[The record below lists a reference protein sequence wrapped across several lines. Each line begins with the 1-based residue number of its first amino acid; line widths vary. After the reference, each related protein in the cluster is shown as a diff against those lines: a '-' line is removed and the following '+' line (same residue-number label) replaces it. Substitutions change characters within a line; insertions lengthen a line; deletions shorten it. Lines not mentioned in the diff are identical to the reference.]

1 MKLFGKVLGF
11 LLLLSISLFCH
22 AEPSSQKA
30 KRIYITLDVS
40 GSMRGNKYV
49 MANYAAQV
57 ISVFSN
63 TNDLVYLYYL
73 GSKHD
78 LGSSNGYKAIQIP
91 YQNLPSRKN
100 TYSEISDL
108 TGFVNS
114 YHPDPNYQDWLFIVG
129 DGDWDYRSAKGEYDT
144 TIEKLKNLLRKEHLQ
159 VCYLQTGETV
169 GQEYAFTRFLLQQNS
184 PFVDVR
190 KSDISASSVLE
201 NCIYFTNKILGFS
214 NMSVGLQP
222 AGDSCVSFSSEFPL
236 ERCLLVCQSDKV
248 TTKDL
253 KILSVECSG
262 SVVNVSTKGNP
273 STRPLVDEDPVLS
286 GAVWELNSLQT
297 IPANET
303 VKVRF
308 NQKIDSHSLIIYPYV
323 DVTIAMH
330 PWSVNMDTLVEPKPD
345 CFQICDKENRVLVK
359 INITDRYGRKFLPP
373 LMQKMNVK
381 FVISG
386 TEIPASYSSSDTTF
400 SAVLPV
406 PGDTVSYLSVVESP
420 GYFNRTSE
428 LQTVTKSPNA
438 CPPEKLP
445 MITLPA
451 QHFESIRFKDLIEN
465 NEFGGKVEDSL
476 FQAIASFALFDEKKT
491 EDLTGYNFVGAV
503 SFDQNDNRLVFSQL
517 PKSNWC
523 ECAFPDT
530 MRYNVTLGFSD
541 GLVIGDNSYS
551 GFIIP
556 VLVPVD
562 KRPWLMR
569 CKYYLITGISIF
581 VFILYLWALLNKKRF
596 KKDAKVVPSYVK
608 TTMGRR
614 SEQSQRGTPLRKK
627 SFGAWL
633 NRWFN
638 PFGNESNAIK
648 LSSLGIPSIRFVAGQ
663 SKEEVKIV
671 SSSFNSKTMSM
682 AGSRNNVA
690 VEEGKLIPFYGK
702 ITFYSDSTKKR
713 EIGTLVFSSGSNDD
727 EGGYR
732 IFLILELLISLA
744 AELFVI
750 FVLFKS
756 I

>member
-73 GSKHD
+73 GSKHE

-129 DGDWDYRSAKGEYDT
+129 DGDWDYKSAKGEYDS
-144 TIEKLKNLLRKEHLQ
+144 TIEKLKNLLRKEQLQ

-169 GQEYAFTRFLLQQNS
+169 GQEFAFTRFLLQQNS

-190 KSDISASSVLE
+190 KSDTSASSVLE

-236 ERCLLVCQSDKV
+236 ERCLLVCQSDKE

-253 KILSVECSG
+253 QILSVECSG

-273 STRPLVDEDPVLS
+273 STKPLVDEGPVLS
-286 GAVWELNSLQT
+286 GVVWELNSLQT

-308 NQKIDSHSLIIYPYV
+308 NQKIDSHSLTLYPYV
-323 DVTIAMH
+323 DVVLGMR
-330 PWSVNMDTLVEPKPD
+330 PWSVKMDTLKETQSNH
-345 CFQICDKENRVLVK
+345 FLICDKENSVLVK

-373 LMQKMNVK
+373 LMQKMNVI
-381 FVISG
+381 FVTLG

-400 SAVLPV
+400 SVALPML
-406 PGDTVSYLSVVESP
+406 GDTVSYLSVVESS
-420 GYFNRTSE
+420 GYFNRTSV
-428 LQTVTKSPNA
+428 LQTVVKNSNA
-438 CPPEKLP
+438 CPSEKLP

-451 QHFESIRFKDLIEN
+451 QNFESIRFKDLIEN
-465 NEFGGKVEDSL
+465 KEFGGKVEDSL
-476 FQAIASFALFDEKKT
+476 FQAIASFALFDEKKA
-491 EDLTGYNFVGAV
+491 EDLTDYNFVGAV
-503 SFDQNDNRLVFSQL
+503 SFDQIDNRLIFSQL

-530 MRYNVTLGFSD
+530 LRYDVTLGFLK
-541 GLVIGDNSYS
+541 GLTIGDRVYS

-562 KRPWLMR
+562 KRPWTIR
-569 CKYYLITGISIF
+569 CKYYLIACIILL
-581 VFILYLWALLNKKRF
+581 VFILYLSALLKKKRF
-596 KKDAKVVPSYVK
+596 KKDAKVVPTYVK
-608 TTMGRR
+608 TIMGRR
-614 SEQSQRGTPLRKK
+614 NEQPQRGMPLRKK
-627 SFGAWL
+627 GFRAWL

-638 PFGNESNAIK
+638 PFGDESNTIR
-648 LSSLGIPSIRFVAGQ
+648 LSSLGISPIRLVAGR

-682 AGSRNNVA
+682 AGFRNNVA
-690 VEEGKLIPFYGK
+690 EEEGKLIPFYGK

-732 IFLILELLISLA
+732 ILLMLELLASLA
-744 AELFVI
+744 AEIYVI
-750 FVLFKS
+750 LVLVKS

>member
-73 GSKHD
+73 GSKHE

-129 DGDWDYRSAKGEYDT
+129 DGDWDYNSAKGEYDS
-144 TIEKLKNLLRKEHLQ
+144 TIEKLKNLLRKEQLQ

-169 GQEYAFTRFLLQQNS
+169 GQEFAFTRFLLQQNS

-190 KSDISASSVLE
+190 KSDTSASSVLE

-236 ERCLLVCQSDKV
+236 ERCLLVCQSDKE

-253 KILSVECSG
+253 QILSVECSG

-273 STRPLVDEDPVLS
+273 STKPLVDEGPVLS
-286 GAVWELNSLQT
+286 GVVWELNSLQT

-308 NQKIDSHSLIIYPYV
+308 NQKIDSHSLTLYPYV
-323 DVTIAMH
+323 DVAIAMH
-330 PWSVNMDTLVEPKPD
+330 PWSVNMDTLFEPKPN

-359 INITDRYGRKFLPP
+359 INITDRYGRKFQPP

-381 FVISG
+381 FVTSG
-386 TEIPASYSSSDTTF
+386 TEISASYSSSDTTF
-400 SAVLPV
+400 SALLPM
-406 PGDTVSYLSVVESP
+406 PDDTVSYLSVVESP
-420 GYFNRTSE
+420 GYFIRFSLQQNVMKSGAVCPPDKVPMIELPVQRFGPITFSE
-428 LQTVTKSPNA
+428 LKNG
-438 CPPEKLP
+438 
-445 MITLPA
+445 
-451 QHFESIRFKDLIEN
+451 ES
-465 NEFGGKVEDSL
+465 FGGPIDDSL
-476 FQAIASFALFDEKKT
+476 FREIVYSGIFDVVSIQGHDSWMLENASVTAIGDVVT
-491 EDLTGYNFVGAV
+491 LTQKPISG
-503 SFDQNDNRLVFSQL
+503 L
-517 PKSNWC
+517 C
-523 ECAFPDT
+523 ECAFPDSL
-530 MRYNVTLGFSD
+530 RYEVVLKSNNGILHDGKLYEGFRIPI
-541 GLVIGDNSYS
+541 VQPIGQRTWWN
-551 GFIIP
+551 
-556 VLVPVD
+556 
-562 KRPWLMR
+562 R
-569 CKYYLITGISIF
+569 CWVYVAMFAGILLF
-581 VFILYLWALLNKKRF
+581 LLYLRAIRKKHRF
-596 KKDAKVVPSYVK
+596 AMEARVKAVVMDEWGNEKDRKYCHY
-608 TTMGRR
+608 
-614 SEQSQRGTPLRKK
+614 LRKK
-627 SFGAWL
+627 GFLPWL
-633 NRWFN
+633 LRWFWPADEKNTLSYVN
-638 PFGNESNAIK
+638 PRVKDISFKAAATSSTILVPTENVDFRK
-648 LSSLGIPSIRFVAGQ
+648 L
-663 SKEEVKIV
+663 KIGDY
-671 SSSFNSKTMSM
+671 NP
-682 AGSRNNVA
+682 
-690 VEEGKLIPFYGK
+690 EEGKLKFVKLGDNETIDVQKEGENKEGYLQYISGGK
-702 ITFYSDSTKKR
+702 NDGSVFRSIN
-713 EIGTLVFSSGSNDD
+713 IILTLAA
-727 EGGYR
+727 
-732 IFLILELLISLA
+732 LA
-744 AELFVI
+744 AEAFVVW
-750 FVLFKS
+750 VLIKS
-756 I
+756 LIIMVQ